1 MTIQDIVPL
10 VQDKLR
16 GRSDLSVYGGTPGS
30 DIPSWIYQAI
40 LDITPS
46 YPFEELIIRGPYV
59 NFVVGLAEYPVG
71 FFLPNDQPPFTQVR
85 SFFRFFNTT
94 NPPLT
99 GATNVVG
106 NALKARNT
114 FTVEPMSTIPGLP
127 QYWCQ
132 NGAML
137 LFGFQPDQ
145 AYTVF
150 MRYQRPH
157 PFNLRDL
164 PSSVV
169 YMPEDWREIVAY
181 AAAIKACDYLG
192 MNDVGFGYYKLLHGD
207 PKEPASV
214 GLIQA
219 RQSQMR
225 RNLSN
230 NERQMQPIVR
240 RYTG

>member
-1 MTIQDIVPL
+1 MLISDVVPL
-10 VQDKLR
+10 VVDKIR
-16 GRSDLSVYGGTPGS
+16 GRSDLSTYGGSPSS
-30 DIPSWIYQAI
+30 DIPSWIYEAI
-40 LDITPS
+40 LDLTPS
-46 YPFEELIIRGPYV
+46 YPFEELILKGPYV
-59 NFVVGLAEYPVG
+59 NFIVGQAEYPIN
-71 FFLPNDQPPFTQVR
+71 FFMPLDKREFTQIR
-85 SFFRFFNTT
+85 SFFRFFVTT
-94 NPPLT
+94 NPPTT
-99 GATNVVG
+99 GTTNMVG
-106 NALKARNT
+106 SQLKTRT
-114 FTVEPMSTIPGLP
+114 TPVVEPMSTIPGLP

-132 NGAML
+132 NGDML

-157 PFNLRDL
+157 PFQLNNL
-164 PSSVV
+164 PTNKI
-169 YMPEDWREIVAY
+169 YMPIDWKEIIAY

-207 PKEPASV
+207 PKDPASV

-230 NERQMQPIVR
+230 NERQMQPVLR
-240 RYTG
+240 RYT

>member
-1 MTIQDIVPL
+1 MTIQDLIPSV
-10 VQDKLR
+10 VDKLR
-16 GRSDLSVYGGTPGS
+16 GRRDLSIYGGIPGS

-40 LDITPS
+40 LDLTPS
-46 YPFEELIIRGPYV
+46 FPFEELVMKGPYV
-59 NFVVGLAEYPVG
+59 NFVVGQNEYLIT
-71 FFLPNDQPPFTQVR
+71 FFLPSDDRKFTQIR
-85 SFFRFFNTT
+85 SFFRYFNTT

-99 GATNVVG
+99 GDTNTTG
-106 NALKARNT
+106 NELKARNT
-114 FTVEPMSTIPGLP
+114 MVVEPMSTIPGLP

-132 NGAML
+132 NGNKL

-145 AYTVF
+145 QYTVF

-157 PFNLRDL
+157 PFDIANL
-164 PSSVV
+164 PASQIF
-169 YMPEDWREIVAY
+169 MPENWREIIAY
-181 AAAIKACDYLG
+181 AAAIKGCDYLG

-219 RQSQMR
+219 RHSQMR

-240 RYTG
+240 RYT